1 MPEFYARYPNG
12 EVGAFRPMMTLPNG
26 IDLDLQ
32 GRWMRVAMES
42 TKRCLYC
49 GHSRAAHTDGVHCAL
64 CRCRSER
71 VETVQESFAF
81 RGIITPRSS
90 TGRKR

>member
-1 MPEFYARYPNG
+1 
-12 EVGAFRPMMTLPNG
+12 
-26 IDLDLQ
+26 
-32 GRWMRVAMES
+32 MES